1 MTSYVTQGD
10 AFHYG
15 SSFQEK
21 KEILKSKGLGNFRKI
36 SKSHNTN
43 HDDNVKELTQRLK
56 ELQRT
61 DSVISGQS
69 SRTKDSGFNT
79 LAVTYDILKHFSL
92 RQSLSLGAIPIEDEA
107 KNSHPITH
115 ECCQL
120 PQPSSS
126 SHHSKQ
132 VSNEPPS
139 TNKKKARRLDD
150 KKQATIRQ
158 HYYPEGG
165 WGYVVLIVGTLV
177 QMLSHGLQLSFG
189 FFLLFLV
196 EKWRRKTDLALWKV
210 GGGAPMD
217 SASLWGTFLRLPG
230 AWGPDHTAKTMQMC
244 LETHLLNGGYRERPE
259 KNRDVYITELR
270 TYIEKAWCAM
280 LVDNV
285 TCL

>member
-69 SRTKDSGFNT
+69 SRTKDSGFNSEAPSSFVDPNSD
-79 LAVTYDILKHFSL
+79 LPSFGCDIRYPEHFSL

-107 KNSHPITH
+107 KNYHPITH

-210 GGGAPMD
+210 GM
-217 SASLWGTFLRLPG
+217 
-230 AWGPDHTAKTMQMC
+230 
-244 LETHLLNGGYRERPE
+244 
-259 KNRDVYITELR
+259 
-270 TYIEKAWCAM
+270 
-280 LVDNV
+280 
-285 TCL
+285 